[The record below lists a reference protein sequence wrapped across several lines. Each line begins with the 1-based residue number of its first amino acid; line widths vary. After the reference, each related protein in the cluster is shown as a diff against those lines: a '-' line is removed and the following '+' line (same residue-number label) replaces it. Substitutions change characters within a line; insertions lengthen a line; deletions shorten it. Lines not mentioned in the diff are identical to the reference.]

1 MASIVTV
8 TMNPSFA
15 AATTTANVVANRKL
29 RCDRPMHEG
38 SGAGINVARAVQRL
52 GGTARALFAAGGVT
66 GARLTA
72 MIANEGIEAQPIEI
86 AGETAESVNVV
97 ETSSGS
103 YFRFVMDGP
112 SLRDS
117 EWTAILEAVASLDPP
132 PQFLVAGGSLPP
144 GVPEDFYGRL
154 SRLAAE
160 RDMRLIVDASGP
172 PLAHAIGAGTFLIK
186 PNLTEFRELSGG
198 SGILNDFALQG
209 AASAFVAAGRTQN
222 VVISMGAAGA
232 IVATKRGTL
241 RIAAPTVVVKNR
253 AGAGD
258 SMVAGIVVA
267 LQRGATVEEAVRFGI
282 AAGSAAVM
290 MPGTELCRRDDA
302 ERLFGEMQNTAA

>member
-1 MASIVTV
+1 MTAPGWRRSFLGHGNPTIGCASI
-8 TMNPSFA
+8 
-15 AATTTANVVANRKL
+15 R
-29 RCDRPMHEG
+29 
-38 SGAGINVARAVQRL
+38 
-52 GGTARALFAAGGVT
+52 
-66 GARLTA
+66 
-72 MIANEGIEAQPIEI
+72 
-86 AGETAESVNVV
+86 
-97 ETSSGS
+97 
-103 YFRFVMDGP
+103 
-112 SLRDS
+112 
-117 EWTAILEAVASLDPP
+117 
-132 PQFLVAGGSLPP
+132 
-144 GVPEDFYGRL
+144 
-154 SRLAAE
+154 
-160 RDMRLIVDASGP
+160 
-172 PLAHAIGAGTFLIK
+172 TFLIK

-232 IVATKRGTL
+232 IVATKRGTF
-241 RIAAPTVVVKNR
+241 RIPAPTVDVKNR

-267 LQRGATVEEAVRFGI
+267 LQRGANVEEAARFGI